1 MPNVLSAAK
10 NGGGDVWGA
19 LLANANR
26 GGENVHTGAVLGA
39 LLGAEAGAA
48 ALAPEL
54 ADGLVNKVEIGAE
67 IDAVVAAL
75 DQ

>member
-1 MPNVLSAAK
+1 MSGDGVGSCSPQKSETRSAR
-10 NGGGDVWGA
+10 A
-19 LLANANR
+19 L
-26 GGENVHTGAVLGA
+26 
-39 LLGAEAGAA
+39 AGVASCTHGA

-54 ADGLVNKVEIGAE
+54 SAGLVNKVEIGAE

>member
-1 MPNVLSAAK
+1 M
-10 NGGGDVWGA
+10 
-19 LLANANR
+19 
-26 GGENVHTGAVLGA
+26 HTGAVLGA
-39 LLGAEAGAA
+39 LLGAESGAA

-54 ADGLVNKVEIGAE
+54 SAGLVNKVEIGAE